1 MARTPIDDP
10 TESRQ
15 RGIGSLPAAVQLA
28 TFLPVGPE
36 HPGYDRFMELSGLDP
51 RLAWEETGLFS
62 GDEFG
67 AYRDVVPMREI
78 SDAGARLILENVV
91 DGTGLLG
98 DILDHPELFAAVPEL
113 ANIPVNFHRSGPAGL
128 FGGYLPE
135 EGIIDLYPETMLARL
150 VSDEEASGRNALG
163 ILDARSRE
171 TLTNEMLSTLLHE
184 AQHAVQEHFGLP
196 SGANLYR
203 AMMLSDEM
211 GREGVSR
218 WDAERHP
225 GVLPNWHITMRQ
237 DQIDRLRNDM
247 LDLNPRDS
255 DYISNAQR
263 LDDQMDRL
271 REEQEPYVQYILS
284 PMRPEGVEYEST
296 YPEDQGLSLF
306 DIYHYAPGEVVARNV
321 QNRREKTPEELAQ
334 SYPGDTR
341 DITDPDLLR
350 SVAEA
355 YDLIQFYRGGF

>member
-28 TFLPVGPE
+28 TFLPVGPD
-36 HPGYDRFMELSGLDP
+36 HPDYARFMELYELDP
-51 RLAWEETGLFS
+51 RRAWEETGLYS
-62 GDEFG
+62 GPEFG

-78 SDAGARLILENVV
+78 SDADARLMLENLNG
-91 DGTGLLG
+91 GTGLLG
-98 DILDHPELFAAVPEL
+98 DILYHPELFEAVPEL
-113 ANIPVNFHRSGPAGL
+113 ANIPVTFHRSGPPGL
-128 FGGYLPE
+128 FGGYLQE
-135 EGIIDLYPETMLARL
+135 EGTIDLYPETMLGRL
-150 VSDEEASGRNALG
+150 VSDEEASGRDALG
-163 ILDARSRE
+163 MLDARSRE
-171 TLTNEMLSTLLHE
+171 ALSAQILSTLLHE
-184 AQHAVQEHFGLP
+184 GAGHAVQEAFDLP

-203 AMMLSDEM
+203 AMMLADEM

-225 GVLPNWHITMRQ
+225 DVLPNWHVTMLQ
-237 DQIDRLRNDM
+237 DQIDRLRDDM
-247 LDLNPRDS
+247 FDLDPRDPL
-255 DYISNAQR
+255 YISDARR

-296 YPEDQGLSLF
+296 HPEDQGLSLY
-306 DIYHYAPGEVVARNV
+306 DIYLHAPGEAAARNI
-321 QNRREKTPEELAQ
+321 QHRREMTPEELAQ
-334 SYPGDTR
+334 SYPGATLD
-341 DITDPDLLR
+341 TDPDLLR

-355 YDLIQFYRGGF
+355 YDLIHFYRGGF